1 MELVIKKKKDIEKI
15 GKDLLKEVHEM
26 LNNDYFKETFPEEI
40 NKKSEIFY
48 SYLIERVFGNCTNI
62 IKSDTYNETT
72 PEEELEFV
80 IKMIKNGRFDIK
92 VIYETLRLIDLD
104 VEIEEN
110 LYFKNN
116 SFLNLYSVFY
126 NDYIYLED

>member
-1 MELVIKKKKDIEKI
+1 MLLKKKDIEKI

>member
-1 MELVIKKKKDIEKI
+1 MLLKKKDIEKI

-62 IKSDTYNETT
+62 IKSDTY
-72 PEEELEFV
+72 
-80 IKMIKNGRFDIK
+80 
-92 VIYETLRLIDLD
+92 
-104 VEIEEN
+104 
-110 LYFKNN
+110 LY
-116 SFLNLYSVFY
+116 
-126 NDYIYLED
+126 I

>member
-126 NDYIYLED
+126 NDYIYLEY

>member
-1 MELVIKKKKDIEKI
+1 
-15 GKDLLKEVHEM
+15 M
-26 LNNDYFKETFPEEI
+26 LNNDYFKETFPEEM